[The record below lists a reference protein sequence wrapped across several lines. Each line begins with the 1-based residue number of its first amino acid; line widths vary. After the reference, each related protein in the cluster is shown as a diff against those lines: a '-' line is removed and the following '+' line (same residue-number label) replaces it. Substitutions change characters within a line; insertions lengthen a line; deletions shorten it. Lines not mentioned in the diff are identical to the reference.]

1 MWEKQYKIQSKCQ
14 SIHYHIWAIGPVARP
29 CVILYLLLAPAR
41 EPVLAEVHCM
51 GGCVD
56 YIPSGEHPKMA
67 LRDRAI
73 RDEFNSRNIEK
84 LGRQHGLPVP

>member
-14 SIHYHIWAIGPVARP
+14 SIHYHIRAIGPVARP

-73 RDEFNSRNIEK
+73 RDEFNSRNIAK
-84 LGRQHGLPVP
+84 LGRQHGLPVA